1 MSKDLYETQFVK
13 VGEVIEG
20 TVIDVKDRQISLD
33 INTFTEGTMFLDY
46 YTLDKSVTSFK
57 GLVKVG
63 DKITCE
69 VTKVDEQNGN
79 IYLSRIKAAKKEA
92 FKEFASENISKPITV
107 KIKKVVNKGYITEAN
122 GVEFFLPEK
131 EALGEKHVGDKFKAL
146 VLRVEEERGSGL
158 VSERIYKRELE
169 NAAKAAEFAKLSV
182 GQTIEGSV
190 LKIVPFGIFV
200 KFGELQGLV
209 RNKELDHVYIANPSS
224 VYKEGDSVKAQI
236 LSLENGKIDLSIK
249 ALKKSPIELFAET
262 HKVSDVINVK
272 VAQKM
277 PFGVIC
283 EVAENLTGL
292 LHKSELSWNPDDNSL
307 AYLHIGDSL
316 EVAIIDINKDKNKVS
331 LSKKALI
338 DNPWSRVNANVG
350 DTIEAKVSEVTP
362 KGLKIEALG
371 VDGLIDIRDI
381 NLNKNSSKLD
391 DYYAVGDTLK
401 AIVTKID
408 TKAWILK
415 ASQKEYEDRETKA
428 QFDEFMQKQEDET
441 PETTIGDI
449 FKDLK

>member
-1 MSKDLYETQFVK
+1 MSKDLYETQFVR
-13 VGEVIEG
+13 VGDNIEG

-33 INTFTEGTMFLDY
+33 INTFTEGTMFLEY
-46 YTLDKSVTSFK
+46 YTIDKSVTSFK

-63 DKITCE
+63 DKINCE
-69 VTKVDEQNGN
+69 VTKVDEANGN
-79 IYLSRIKAAKKEA
+79 IYLSRIKSAKKEA
-92 FKEFASENISKPITV
+92 FKEFAVENVNKPINV
-107 KIKKVVNKGYITEAN
+107 KIKRVVNKGYITESN

-131 EALGEKHVGDKFKAL
+131 EAIGEKHVGDKFKAL
-146 VLRVEEERGSGL
+146 VLRVEEERETGL

-169 NAAKAAEFAKLSV
+169 NEAKAEAFAKLKVGDSV
-182 GQTIEGSV
+182 EGSV
-190 LKIVPFGIFV
+190 AKIMPFGIFV
-200 KFGELQGLV
+200 KLGVLQGLV
-209 RNKELDHVYIANPSS
+209 RNKELDHVYVSDPSS
-224 VYKEGDSVKAQI
+224 IYKEGDSVKAQI
-236 LSLENGKIDLSIK
+236 VSLENGKIDLSIK
-249 ALKKSPIELFAET
+249 ALKKSPIELFAEE

-272 VAQKM
+272 VVQKM

-292 LHKSELSWNPDDNSL
+292 LHRSELSWNPEDNSL
-307 AYLHIGDSL
+307 AYIKIGDSI

-338 DNPWSRVNANVG
+338 DNPWSRVFANVG
-350 DTIEAKVSEVTP
+350 DTIDAKVSEVTP

-401 AIVTKID
+401 AIITKID

-415 ASQKEYEDRETKA
+415 ASQKEYEDKETKA
-428 QFDEFMQKQEDET
+428 QFDEFMQKQEDDVKD
-441 PETTIGDI
+441 TTIGDI